1 MNNYTYQLKI
11 IIQDWS
17 LPEVVGSE
25 FSLNILKL
33 MCWED
38 TEVKMFSKQLYI
50 WVQRARG
57 RLKRDVWES
66 EVY

>member
-1 MNNYTYQLKI
+1 M
-11 IIQDWS
+11 
-17 LPEVVGSE
+17 VGSE

-50 WVQRARG
+50 WVQGSKARG
-57 RLKRDVWES
+57 RLKRDVWEP